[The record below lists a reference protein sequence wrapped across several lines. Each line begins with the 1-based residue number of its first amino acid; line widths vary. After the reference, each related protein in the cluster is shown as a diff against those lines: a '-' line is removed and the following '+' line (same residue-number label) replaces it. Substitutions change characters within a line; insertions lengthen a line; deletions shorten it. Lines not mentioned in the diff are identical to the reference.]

1 MGLSARLAPGAATKG
16 FAPDMAI
23 FGQNQKWSD
32 LEKYS
37 AIPITLVHDEILTKV
52 LLQVITLSALD
63 AYCGIA
69 LVYRAKH

>member
-37 AIPITLVHDEILTKV
+37 AMRITLAHDEILTHGI
-52 LLQVITLSALD
+52 LRLNCETL
-63 AYCGIA
+63 
-69 LVYRAKH
+69 